1 MAKLLLN
8 VLKLSPVV
16 LAATFFVSNGAF
28 AAEKITS
35 VDELATVTSVD
46 SLSDIQPSHW
56 AFQSVKSLVERYGCV
71 AGYPDGTYRGNR
83 SMTRYEFAALLNGC
97 LDRMTQLIAASGN
110 TTVTTTDM
118 ATVNKLREEFQ
129 GELATLRGKVDALEY
144 RTEALEAN
152 QFSTTAKLKGE
163 AIFAVSDVFG
173 GDDVNAGD
181 SFDPILTNRVRLG
194 ITTSFTGKDELSLRL
209 QARNT
214 PKIDDK
220 SSTGT
225 KMTRLGFDG
234 DNGNDVE
241 IDELNYTF
249 KPSKKLSVKIDA
261 IGAEMQSNV
270 NTFNPALKSS
280 GSGAISRYGRF
291 NPIYRVANGQ
301 GAVTV
306 NYGDKKSPFGL
317 AAGYVSNNSDDT
329 SNGIFNGDNTFFG
342 QVEFKPS
349 DKLNLGV
356 AYARAYRGSTVDDNG
371 DPQLENILG
380 STGSGNANK
389 PFGKVSTSANYYSLL
404 ASYKLNKKTTLA
416 GWYGFADASRED
428 ATDGSADINYW
439 ATSLA
444 IKDFAAKG
452 NTLGVIFGQPPKVT
466 NNTITA
472 NEDSGTSYHLEGLY
486 KMKVN
491 DRITVTPGILA
502 IFNPEHDN
510 SRDTVFVG
518 TVRTTFKF

>member
-28 AAEKITS
+28 AAEQKMTS
-35 VDELATVTSVD
+35 VDELAQVTSVD

-97 LDRMTQLIAASGN
+97 LDRITQLIAASGN
-110 TTVTTTDM
+110 TSTSTTDM
-118 ATVNKLREEFQ
+118 AAVNKLREEF
-129 GELATLRGKVDALEY
+129 GAELATLRGKVDGLDYRVAELEG
-144 RTEALEAN
+144 AN
-152 QFSTTAKLKGE
+152 KFSKTAKLKGE

-173 GDDVNAGD
+173 GEDTNAGD

-194 ITTSFTGKDELSLRL
+194 ITSSFTGKDKLSLRL

-214 PKIDDK
+214 PKIK
-220 SSTGT
+220 AGGN
-225 KMTRLGFDG
+225 MTRLGFDG

-261 IGAEMQSNV
+261 IGAEMQGNV
-270 NTFNPALKSS
+270 NTFNPVLKSS

-301 GAVTV
+301 GAVTAK
-306 NYGDKKSPFGL
+306 YGDKKSKFGL

-329 SNGIFNGDNTFFG
+329 STGIFNGDNTFFG

-349 DKLNLGV
+349 KKLNLGV
-356 AYARAYRGSTVDDNG
+356 AYARAYRAGGSGFT
-371 DPQLENILG
+371 G
-380 STGSGNANK
+380 STGSSNADKPFSGAAGNADI
-389 PFGKVSTSANYYSLL
+389 YSVQ
-404 ASYKLNKKTTLA
+404 ASYKLNKKATLA
-416 GWYGFADASRED
+416 AWYGMADVD
-428 ATDGSADINYW
+428 AQGSNDSADINYW
-439 ATSLA
+439 AATLG
-444 IKDFAAKG
+444 IKDVGARG
-452 NTLGVIFGQPPKVT
+452 NTLGIIFGQPPKVT
-466 NNTITA
+466 DNTITA
-472 NEDSGTSYHLEGLY
+472 NEDGGTSYHLEGLY

>member
-16 LAATFFVSNGAF
+16 LAATFFVANGAF
-28 AAEKITS
+28 AAEEITS
-35 VDELATVTSVD
+35 VDQLAIVTSVD

-56 AFQSVKSLVERYGCV
+56 AYQSVKSLVERYGCV

-118 ATVNKLREEFQ
+118 AAVNKLREEFQ
-129 GELATLRGKVDALEY
+129 GELATLRGKVDGLEY

-173 GDDVNAGD
+173 GEDTNAGD
-181 SFDPILTNRVRLG
+181 DFDPILTNRVRLG
-194 ITTSFTGKDELSLRL
+194 ITSSFTGKDKLSLRL

-214 PKIDDK
+214 PKIK
-220 SSTGT
+220 SAGNMS
-225 KMTRLGFDG
+225 RLGFDG

-249 KPSKKLSVKIDA
+249 KPSNKLSVKIDA
-261 IGAEMQSNV
+261 IGAEMQGNV
-270 NTFNPALKSS
+270 NTFNPVLKSS

-306 NYGDKKSPFGL
+306 NYGDKKTPFGV

-329 SNGIFNGDNTFFG
+329 STGIINGDNTFFG

-349 DKLNLGV
+349 KKLNLGV
-356 AYARAYRGSTVDDNG
+356 AYARAYRGNG
-371 DPQLENILG
+371 KGFTG
-380 STGSGNANK
+380 STGSSNADQ
-389 PFGKVSTSANYYSLL
+389 PFGGAAGSADIYSVQ
-404 ASYKLNKKTTLA
+404 ASYKLNKKATLA
-416 GWYGFADASRED
+416 GWYGMANVDQDNSSN
-428 ATDGSADINYW
+428 SADIQYW
-439 ATSLA
+439 AATLGV
-444 IKDFAAKG
+444 KDFGAKG

-466 NNTITA
+466 DNSIAA
-472 NEDSGTSYHLEGLY
+472 NEDGGTSYHLEGLY

>member
-8 VLKLSPVV
+8 VLKLSPVA

-35 VDELATVTSVD
+35 VDELAQVTSVD
-46 SLSDIQPSHW
+46 QLSDIMPSHW
-56 AFQSVKSLVERYGCV
+56 AYQSVKSLVERYGCV
-71 AGYPDGTYRGNR
+71 AGYPDQTYRGNR

-97 LDRMTQLIAASGN
+97 LDRITQLIAANGN
-110 TTVTTTDM
+110 TTISTTDM
-118 ATVNKLREEFQ
+118 SMVNKLRKEFE
-129 GELATLRGKVDALEY
+129 GELATLRGKVDGLDFRVSELEG
-144 RTEALEAN
+144 AN
-152 QFSTTAKLKGE
+152 KFSTTAKLKGE

-173 GDDVNAGD
+173 GDDTNAGD
-181 SFDPILTNRVRLG
+181 DFEPILTNRVRLG
-194 ITTSFTGKDELSLRL
+194 ITSSFNGTDNLSLRL

-214 PKIDDK
+214 PKINAAGNM
-220 SSTGT
+220 S
-225 KMTRLGFDG
+225 RLGFDG

-261 IGAEMQSNV
+261 IGAEMQGNV
-270 NTFNPALKSS
+270 NTFNPVLKSS

-306 NYGDKKSPFGL
+306 NYGDKKSKFGL
-317 AAGYVSNNSDDT
+317 AAGYVANNSDDET
-329 SNGIFNGDNTFFG
+329 LGLFNGDDTIFG
-342 QVEFKPS
+342 QIEFKPS
-349 DKLNLGV
+349 KKLNLGV
-356 AYARAYRGSTVDDNG
+356 AYAHADRGISGKGFT
-371 DPQLENILG
+371 G
-380 STGSGNANK
+380 STGSGNADK
-389 PFGKVSTSANYYSLL
+389 PFDGDINGTAGSADIYSVQ

-416 GWYGFADASRED
+416 GWYGFANVDQENGSN
-428 ATDGSADINYW
+428 SADINYW
-439 ATSLA
+439 AATLGV
-444 IKDFAAKG
+444 KDFGAKG
-452 NTLGVIFGQPPKVT
+452 NTLGIIFGQPPKVT
-466 NNTITA
+466 DNSIAA
-472 NEDSGTSYHLEGLY
+472 NEDGGTSYHLEGLY